1 MTLTRENKRLIA
13 RGAFFV
19 LFVLAPPLNIF
30 RLDLTLGHFIFF
42 GMPWT
47 LGLAA
52 FQAGE
57 ITALEA
63 TGNLL
68 LRGFLPIA
76 AVAGVVIWASWK
88 YGRIYCGWLCPHF
101 SVVETINGLMRRA
114 TGKPTL
120 WEKTRLPA
128 RRADGRVIEP
138 NARYGWLVVAAVLG
152 FAFLWALTLLTYLL
166 PPREIYHN
174 LFTFALTR
182 NQAIFLGAATTV
194 FTIEFFAARHL
205 FCRFGCAVGAFQSI
219 AWMANPNALVVRFD
233 GARAAACA
241 ECNSACD
248 NDCPMRLKPRNL
260 KRLKFTCTQCG
271 QCLNACE
278 SVQRDNPRGSLL
290 TWVADEAAKVERV
303 PRRITVRA
311 VEG

>member
-1 MTLTRENKRLIA
+1 MTLTRENKRLLA
-13 RGAFFV
+13 RGAFFA
-19 LFVLAPPLNIF
+19 LFVLAPPLDIF

-76 AVAGVVIWASWK
+76 AVAGAVIWASWK
-88 YGRIYCGWLCPHF
+88 YGRLYCGWLCPHF
-101 SVVETINGLMRRA
+101 SVVEAINGLMRRA

-120 WEKTRLPA
+120 WEKTKLPA

-138 NARYGWLVVAAVLG
+138 NARYHWLVVAAVLG

-166 PPREIYHN
+166 PPNEIYHN

-194 FTIEFFAARHL
+194 FTIEFLAARHL

-219 AWMANPNALVVRFD
+219 AWMANPRALVVRFD

-248 NDCPMRLKPRNL
+248 NECPMRLKPRNL

-271 QCLNACE
+271 QCLSACE
-278 SVQRDNPRGSLL
+278 TVQRDDPRGSLL
-290 TWVADEAAKVERV
+290 IWVAEEAAKSERATRRV
-303 PRRITVRA
+303 PVPV